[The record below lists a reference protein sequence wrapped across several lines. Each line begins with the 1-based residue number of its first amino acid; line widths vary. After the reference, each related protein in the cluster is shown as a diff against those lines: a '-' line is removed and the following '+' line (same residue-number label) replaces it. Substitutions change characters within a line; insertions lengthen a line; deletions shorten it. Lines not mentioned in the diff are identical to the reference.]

1 MEVPIGQKAVF
12 MRHTKNDIIFI
23 LLAGGQSIRMGK
35 DKAFLPIGDKS
46 TFITKIIQKIKY
58 FNEELYL
65 SLRSEQVKDYSSL
78 FSEDEIIMDQNIP
91 VYGPLLG
98 LLSTHL
104 TLNKTNP
111 DYNAIFVLPIDI
123 PYIKLKTID
132 RILRHYHIN
141 SNSSGIFYQS
151 SNGLEPLCSIYN
163 HQTLDLWLKE
173 IESNNKIEFSLQKK
187 IESLD
192 PQPIFLPLPKVE
204 ERYFRNINTE
214 KDLDF
219 FKK

>member
-1 MEVPIGQKAVF
+1 